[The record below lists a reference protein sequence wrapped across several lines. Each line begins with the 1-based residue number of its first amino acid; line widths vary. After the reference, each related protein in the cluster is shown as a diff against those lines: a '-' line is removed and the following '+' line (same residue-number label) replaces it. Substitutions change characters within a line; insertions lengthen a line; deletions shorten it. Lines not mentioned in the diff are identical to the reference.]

1 MRILTFI
8 VFAGVLLA
16 GCGTTQPDAVTYEE
30 PVSVH
35 SVLPVHVRMHET
47 YEPSVQV
54 SEENF
59 SFGIEYQDHF
69 VESLKS
75 ELVNH
80 GIFGSISKSGGDDIF
95 EIDVNFARIAS
106 FSDSNHYKL
115 TVALAT
121 EYQGERDFNQYHV
134 LFMDEEQGTDKPE
147 HESDASQRQAAT
159 ELMSLIMGDIQRAV
173 AERKVSLRAHV
184 KEQRMNIPRTLV
196 KL

>member
-1 MRILTFI
+1 MRIVTFI
-8 VFAGVLLA
+8 AFAGVMLA
-16 GCGTTQPDAVTYEE
+16 GCSTTQPDAVTYEE

-35 SVLPVHVRMHET
+35 SVLPVHVRMHEM
-47 YEPSVQV
+47 YESPVQI

-80 GIFGSISKSGGDDIF
+80 GIFGSISESGGDDIF
-95 EIDVNFARIAS
+95 EIDVNFARIAN

-121 EYQGERDFNQYHV
+121 EYQGEREFNQYHV
-134 LFMDEEQGTDKPE
+134 LFMDEEQGSDISE
-147 HESDASQRQAAT
+147 DNSDASQRQAAT

-173 AERKVSLRAHV
+173 AERKVSLKAHV